1 MNIEI
6 DTKIKKIENV
16 KENNLKKF
24 YIESYGCQMN
34 FADSEVVASIISKEG
49 YDSTTNLNDA
59 DLILLNT
66 CSIREKAEIT
76 VRKRLESFNKL
87 KRNNNNLKV
96 GVLGCMAER
105 LKSKFLDE
113 EKIVDLVVGPD
124 AYKDIPNLLNEI
136 NDGSNAVNVLLSKEE
151 TYGDISPVR
160 LASNG
165 VTAFVSITRGCDN
178 MCTFCVVPFTR
189 GRERSRD
196 PKSILTEIKNLEE
209 SNYKEVTLLGQNVD
223 SYLWYGGGLKKDFS
237 KANNLQKKTSI
248 NFAKLLK
255 IVAENFPKLRI
266 RFSTSNPQDM
276 SLDVITTMASYS
288 NICNYIHLPV
298 QSGSDVVLKA
308 MNRQHTRNEYLSLIK
323 NIKKLIPDCGISHD
337 MITGF
342 PNETQ
347 QDHKDTLSLM
357 NAVKYNF
364 GYMFKYSERPG
375 TYAAKKFDDNIDESV
390 KKMRLQEIIDL
401 QQTHSKL
408 RNQEYLGKIVE
419 VLIEKESK
427 KSVNHWAGRNQQN
440 TVVVFPK
447 KNHELG
453 DFVQV
458 KINDCTSATLIGESI
473 S

>member
-196 PKSILTEIKNLEE
+196 PKSILTEIKKLEE

-248 NFAKLLK
+248 DFAKLLK